1 MEAQR
6 PKNSAF
12 EVGDAAV
19 KRGGSLDDD
28 NGSALG
34 DNSGGSLED
43 PIVLLGGDDLSTSEA
58 EVDDGGPRAERVV
71 ADEGLLDSPETATDS
86 TTPAPAFQSR
96 WVARY

>member
-19 KRGGSLDDD
+19 NRGGSLDDD

-34 DNSGGSLED
+34 DNSGGSLGEH
-43 PIVLLGGDDLSTSEA
+43 A
-58 EVDDGGPRAERVV
+58 YYPRGNRRPVF
-71 ADEGLLDSPETATDS
+71 LI
-86 TTPAPAFQSR
+86 
-96 WVARY
+96 